1 MLKKSELLRQRG
13 RAAVCSWNLRTLSHS
28 RQIFVSL
35 SRPQLLFTCFQIK
48 KTDFV
53 YLLTHCL
60 LSYLGICQL
69 SSSVTSHQW
78 LLYHDCSLFMRESP
92 NIFCGGTR
100 YFLLWLRAASRLSCV
115 CADRRLLAPALR
127 LSGTGGRR
135 EAAGCGWCG
144 APWAGVSSALGTL
157 ELSTRVWGGRLWT
170 ASAKFYSHREG
181 PY

>member
-1 MLKKSELLRQRG
+1 MF
-13 RAAVCSWNLRTLSHS
+13 N
-28 RQIFVSL
+28 
-35 SRPQLLFTCFQIK
+35 
-48 KTDFV
+48 V

-144 APWAGVSSALGTL
+144 APWAGVSQLGTRHSGAL
-157 ELSTRVWGGRLWT
+157 DPGVGQPLVDSFSEVLQSQRRPLL
-170 ASAKFYSHREG
+170 G
-181 PY
+181 PSPG

>member
-1 MLKKSELLRQRG
+1 MNSFFQLFRCRIVLTTKMIFARVKKVRAVLRQRG

-60 LSYLGICQL
+60 LSYLGICKL

-157 ELSTRVWGGRLWT
+157 EL
-170 ASAKFYSHREG
+170 
-181 PY
+181 